1 LGKVQEIGTNYI
13 VTQKGTIIGKRFYIP
28 KYLVEGFDGKVVR
41 LKVSGAEAENYF
53 TRESPP
59 SPEEYLKYKTPEVPN
74 DIETRIPVLAE
85 RLEVSKTQ
93 TSTEAAIIKEPI
105 LETKTVEMPVTHEEL
120 VVEKRPAVTD
130 DINTTDKK
138 VVGAEAVVDSRTEI
152 NIPLKRELIQ
162 VTKEPYVKEE
172 LLIKKKPVTEHRT
185 ITEEIRSEKVTVK
198 DPEGKDLEE
207 VE

>member
-1 LGKVQEIGTNYI
+1 
-13 VTQKGTIIGKRFYIP
+13 
-28 KYLVEGFDGKVVR
+28 
-41 LKVSGAEAENYF
+41 
-53 TRESPP
+53 
-59 SPEEYLKYKTPEVPN
+59 
-74 DIETRIPVLAE
+74 
-85 RLEVSKTQ
+85 
-93 TSTEAAIIKEPI
+93 
-105 LETKTVEMPVTHEEL
+105 
-120 VVEKRPAVTD
+120 
-130 DINTTDKK
+130 
-138 VVGAEAVVDSRTEI
+138 VVDSRTEI